1 MTPLLFRLVRDP
13 RAGYQQSL
21 SVLEHVKK
29 VCPQMVTKS
38 SIMLGCGEEDHQVLQ
53 TLRGVYGCSE
63 VCVVAFR
70 CVRVFRVVC
79 TATLS
84 LSLSSPA
91 DLRSAGVDC
100 VTLGQYM
107 QPTKMHL
114 KVWPTSVRPL
124 VAYLS
129 PPTLAY
135 LSPLSNSPSRSIFLC
150 LVLDC
155 TLV

>member
-1 MTPLLFRLVRDP
+1 M
-13 RAGYQQSL
+13 
-21 SVLEHVKK
+21 LEHVKT

-63 VCVVAFR
+63 VCVVI
-70 CVRVFRVVC
+70 VVC

-114 KVWPTSVRPL
+114 KVYM
-124 VAYLS
+124 AYLS
-129 PPTLAY
+129 PPA
-135 LSPLSNSPSRSIFLC
+135 SSPS
-150 LVLDC
+150 
-155 TLV
+155 